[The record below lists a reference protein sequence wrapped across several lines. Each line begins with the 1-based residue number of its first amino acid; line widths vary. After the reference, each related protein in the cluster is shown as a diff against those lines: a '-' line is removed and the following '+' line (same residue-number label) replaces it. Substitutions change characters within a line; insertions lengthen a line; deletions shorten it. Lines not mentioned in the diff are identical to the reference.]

1 MGRKPKQLHPEDI
14 IHAAIVQHLE
24 LRGQPGLVYWHTPN
38 GSKLGG
44 ARTNSG
50 VPLAAIRLKKM
61 GLRPGV
67 SDLVFLYRGKFFAL
81 ELKSPGQRPTETQDA
96 FMDAVN
102 NADGYATWSDDLD
115 RALRILEAW
124 GLLRNLTDRSKLL
137 PSRDSGS
144 LPLPPIQGL
153 PAS

>member
-1 MGRKPKQLHPEDI
+1 MGRKPKQMHPEDI
-14 IHAAIVQHLE
+14 IHAAVVQHLE

-81 ELKSPGQRPTETQDA
+81 ELKAGSNRPDDAQRAFIESVVAAGGQAAWANSLDA
-96 FMDAVN
+96 
-102 NADGYATWSDDLD
+102 
-115 RALRILEAW
+115 ALALLERW
-124 GLLRNLTDRSKLL
+124 GLIRWLRGCSSHEFLAQS
-137 PSRDSGS
+137 
-144 LPLPPIQGL
+144 Q
-153 PAS
+153 